1 MTNRDPQAPEVA
13 AAEHAAAVDGVH
25 EPQAE
30 ASEEEVDAAPVE
42 AGATAPS
49 AAPPT
54 GDDVARDLDELRA
67 KAAQRDEY
75 LALAQRTQADFENYR
90 KRMSREVSLAEG
102 RGVTRLAKELLPAL
116 DNLDRAIS
124 AAPAGQDSLTE
135 GFRLVHAEL
144 TAALARLGIEG
155 YAPKGEPFD
164 PTQHEAMAQ
173 HQVDGAASGTVV
185 EVYQPGYR
193 LNDVILRPARVV
205 VAA

>member
-1 MTNRDPQAPEVA
+1 MSDRDQQAQEVA
-13 AAEHAAAVDGVH
+13 AAGDAAVGSTSPDTGGTAQGAVPPADGVHQTVVEPEDEAAAV
-25 EPQAE
+25 E
-30 ASEEEVDAAPVE
+30 A
-42 AGATAPS
+42 
-49 AAPPT
+49 
-54 GDDVARDLDELRA
+54 DLDELRA

-75 LALAQRTQADFENYR
+75 LAIAQRTQADFENYR
-90 KRMSREVSLAEG
+90 KRMAREVSLAEG

-116 DNLDRAIS
+116 DNLDRAIA
-124 AAPAGQDSLTE
+124 AAPSGQDSLTE

-164 PTQHEAMAQ
+164 PNQHEAMAQ
-173 HQVDGAASGTVV
+173 HQVEGAASGTVV

-193 LNDVILRPARVV
+193 LNDTILRPARVV